1 VDNGAFNKVS
11 KAGGNATVWNRIRT
25 LRFVGSNND
34 NKCNIFMSELTNIM
48 GLLLASLLALL
59 GILIIV
65 KTDKDTP
72 NKGTML
78 FWGFAYISMSA
89 ILFKIL
95 T

>member
-1 VDNGAFNKVS
+1 
-11 KAGGNATVWNRIRT
+11 
-25 LRFVGSNND
+25 
-34 NKCNIFMSELTNIM
+34 MSELTNIM

-59 GILIIV
+59 GMLIIV